1 MLNKK
6 AYNVKKE
13 VMGLLD
19 KKTTPADVH
28 PIIRRCL
35 THLDIL
41 GADDKLKQIVYMYME
56 TLCQEADSTDNAIV
70 DRRHK

>member
-1 MLNKK
+1 
-6 AYNVKKE
+6 
-13 VMGLLD
+13 MGLLD